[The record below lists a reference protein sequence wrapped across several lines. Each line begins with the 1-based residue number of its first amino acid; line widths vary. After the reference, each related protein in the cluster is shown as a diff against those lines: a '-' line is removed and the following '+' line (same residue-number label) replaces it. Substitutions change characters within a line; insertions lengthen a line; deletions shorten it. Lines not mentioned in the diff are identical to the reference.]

1 MEKITIPTAFNID
14 LEFESADFLQR
25 VLAWFIDIAIIAAY
39 LIIVYRIVDY
49 YEGDEY
55 YGNNLPLLYNISA
68 WKSIVFVP
76 ALMYHLVC
84 ELVMNGQTPGKKI
97 CRIKVIS
104 ETGGRPSLYQFLLRW
119 LTRFVDFTFTVT
131 LGAAISYLTNKKN
144 QRLGDM
150 AAGTLVIKT
159 RLLSSLSETIFTE
172 LADTYQAKYD
182 RVLQLSDRD
191 MNTIKTILNGYYT
204 GKAGA
209 TSLVDRTADTIRAAL
224 EIHQWEE
231 NVQFLENVLK
241 DYNHLSSK
249 Q

>member
-25 VLAWFIDIAIIAAY
+25 VLAWFIDTAIIIAY
-39 LIIVYRIVDY
+39 LIVAYCILDY
-49 YEGDEY
+49 NEGDEY
-55 YGNNLPLLYNISA
+55 YGNNLPLIYNISA
-68 WKSIVFVP
+68 WKNIILIPS
-76 ALMYHLVC
+76 LLYHPVC

-97 CRIKVIS
+97 CHIKVIS

-119 LTRFVDFTFTVT
+119 IARFIDFTFTAT
-131 LGAAISYLTNKKN
+131 LGAAISYLTSKKN

-159 RLLSSLSETIFTE
+159 RLLSSLNETIFTE
-172 LADTYQAKYD
+172 LAETYQPKYNL
-182 RVLQLSDRD
+182 VLQLSDRD

-204 GKAGA
+204 GKPGS
-209 TSLVDRTADTIRAAL
+209 TSLVDRSADTIRAAL
-224 EIHQWEE
+224 EIHQWED

-241 DYNHLSSK
+241 DYNHLSGK